1 MTTRKLNSKNIN
13 VDSEVYIGKDG
24 EIWVDTDT
32 NLLKISDGATPGGV
46 VITTDGAGLAN
57 VAWADITDISNI
69 SGPTSVVIGQNAGG
83 AGLATV
89 AIGVQAGQTTQGSE
103 AVAIGQYAGLNT
115 QGIKAV
121 AVGTSAGTTNQ
132 GSSAVAIGNSAAY
145 GGQGDSAVAVGSDA
159 GKNTQGLAAVAVG
172 NNTGAIYQGASS
184 VAIGSSAGVNRQDT
198 KAVSIGINAGENR
211 QGSQSIAIGDYA
223 ARGETETVTYTSGG
237 NNGTNLV
244 VVTTVGLAV
253 GMYVQDDAYG
263 LDSDVSITTII
274 DAQTLTMSADWTSPP
289 GATLTFITGQTPR
302 SVAIGASAGR
312 VLQGTQSVAIGKE
325 AGKTTQSEK
334 SVAIGPFAGME
345 TQGDR
350 AVAIGHN
357 AGKDNQGDKAVAIGT
372 NAGATNQA
380 ANSIVINATGLAVE
394 NVQPDSFVVK
404 PIRNLSG
411 THSMEYN
418 PTTGEIT
425 YDTLAGGETTIM
437 ATVQIAGGNAGFV
450 LAPLDTTVAVQIL
463 DSSAAANNGYS
474 LANGVEGQIMY
485 FVPGN
490 SATNTV
496 IGISVGSVRRL
507 SEDGTQ
513 FIVATNNTWQPFI
526 EYDNLD
532 ASAARQRTLATAV
545 FAAGAWNL
553 DSPWFVPTP

>member
-1 MTTRKLNSKNIN
+1 MATRKLNSKNIQI
-13 VDSEVYIGKDG
+13 DSTAYIGKDG
-24 EIWVDTDT
+24 DIWIDTES
-32 NLLKISDGATPGGV
+32 NLMKISDGVTPGGV
-46 VITTDGAGLAN
+46 VITTDGAGVAN
-57 VAWADITDISNI
+57 VAWAAINDISNI

-83 AGLATV
+83 AAFGTV
-89 AIGVQAGQTTQGSE
+89 AIGVQAGQTTQGSA

-145 GGQGDSAVAVGSDA
+145 GGQGDSAVAVGFDA
-159 GKNTQGLAAVAVG
+159 GKNTQGLQAVAVG

-223 ARGETETVTYTSGG
+223 ARGETETVNYTSGG
-237 NNGTNLV
+237 DGGTNLV
-244 VVTTVGLAV
+244 VDFTTGLAV
-253 GMYVQDDAYG
+253 GMYVQDEGYGHDA
-263 LDSDVSITTII
+263 DITITAII
-274 DAQTLTMSADWTSPP
+274 DLQTIAMSADWTSPP
-289 GATLTFITGQTPR
+289 GATITFITGQ
-302 SVAIGASAGR
+302 SASSIAIGASAGR

-380 ANSIVINATGLAVE
+380 DRSIIINATGVDLQ
-394 NVQPDSFVVK
+394 NVQPDSFVVQ
-404 PIRNLSG
+404 PVRNFSNAAALPTG
-411 THSMEYN
+411 FKQVAYN
-418 PTTGEIT
+418 PTTGEFV
-425 YDTLAGGETTIM
+425 YYGLAGT
-437 ATVQIAGGNAGFV
+437 
-450 LAPLDTTVAVQIL
+450 
-463 DSSAAANNGYS
+463 
-474 LANGVEGQIMY
+474 
-485 FVPGN
+485 
-490 SATNTV
+490 
-496 IGISVGSVRRL
+496 
-507 SEDGTQ
+507 
-513 FIVATNNTWQPFI
+513 
-526 EYDNLD
+526 
-532 ASAARQRTLATAV
+532 
-545 FAAGAWNL
+545 
-553 DSPWFVPTP
+553 